1 MLEVARA
8 TIGPHI
14 QGVSFLPLLRGES
27 TDWRS
32 SLLIEYI
39 SHEYPMPWL
48 LDMEYRAVRT
58 DRYKYIHW
66 SHHEDMDE
74 LYDLETDPF
83 EMRNLIDDPTMGEV
97 AEDLRAEL
105 GRLVLMAMGLTE
117 RKP

>member
-1 MLEVARA
+1 
-8 TIGPHI
+8 
-14 QGVSFLPLLRGES
+14 
-27 TDWRS
+27 
-32 SLLIEYI
+32 
-39 SHEYPMPWL
+39 
-48 LDMEYRAVRT
+48 
-58 DRYKYIHW
+58 
-66 SHHEDMDE
+66 MDE